1 MVSFSEDFDFRE
13 LPSLGVRP
21 RRDRA
26 LALGIAA
33 PVCSDHVRD
42 RRSGYVNGVRL
53 DPVSRTELGE
63 RIAEFLN
70 CGSSHVVHFCAAHPT
85 VVARQ
90 NQAYRDLLNRGDLNV
105 PDGMPVAWALRL
117 FGCAADR
124 LAGADAMSFLCEWG
138 VERNIRHYL
147 FGSTPAVV
155 ARLQTTL
162 EARVPGIH
170 IVGAESPPFRPLTD
184 EEWAGATARIRRAQ
198 ADLLWVGLG
207 APKQD
212 PVGQRLRLLDAA
224 PAILCVGAAF
234 DFLSGAQKR
243 APRWMRDN
251 GLEWF
256 HRCIHEPKRLSRRY
270 VIGNSRFVSGV
281 ARDYLAVVLGDREGG
296 SSPSTLR
303 RDDATW

>member
-26 LALGIAA
+26 LVLGIAA

-234 DFLSGAQKR
+234 DFVSGARKR
-243 APRWMRDN
+243 APVWMQRS

-256 HRCIHEPKRLSRRY
+256 HRWIREPKRLAGRY
-270 VIGNSRFVSGV
+270 VIGNSSFAAQV
-281 ARDYLAVVLGDREGG
+281 AHDYV
-296 SSPSTLR
+296 LR
-303 RDDATW
+303 RTSRPL